1 MSSDAP
7 LLQLGESTAEA
18 VERVLQNVAPGAAR
32 VGAVRAGN
40 GTEQAAEQAVQGLAM
55 PAVCA
60 EVSYVDGVTG
70 GNVFLLPVE
79 GARRLAATMMGG
91 EAGDAVE
98 GAELSELELSAVG
111 EAMNQMMSAAA
122 MATAGVLGQ
131 EVEIAPPNIRVLTT
145 EAEAAEMLRASAAP
159 HVLTTSFTVAD
170 VSARLVQLVPNAFVV
185 RMDRA
190 LDAQTTEYTSAP
202 LGAALRAV
210 PVRVWAELG
219 RARMPAGTSLDL
231 PTGSVVELDREVED
245 PVDLYVDGLHFATG
259 RLRVAEDGGLQLEVE
274 TVLGLQHGAAVAE
287 LVASP
292 PAPADEPDVADEP
305 ASADESLVS
314 DESLVADDE
323 PDVAEAATELEP
335 DEASRT
341 EPESPTQSTEV

>member
-1 MSSDAP
+1 MNADGRMG
-7 LLQLGESTAEA
+7 LDFLGESTAEA
-18 VERVLQNVAPGAAR
+18 VERALQNASPGAAR
-32 VGAVRAGN
+32 VGAVVAGH
-40 GTEQAAEQAVQGLAM
+40 GAEQAGEQAVHGLAV

-79 GARRLAATMMGG
+79 GARRLAASMMGEEG
-91 EAGDAVE
+91 SAGAE
-98 GAELSELELSAVG
+98 GAELTELELSAVG

-122 MATAGVLGQ
+122 LATSSVLGQ
-131 EVEIAPPNIRVLTT
+131 EVEIAPPQIRVVTT
-145 EAEAAEMLRASAAP
+145 EAEAAEILRASAAP
-159 HVLTTSFTVAD
+159 HVLTVNFTVAH

-185 RMDRA
+185 RMERA
-190 LDAQTTEYTSAP
+190 REAQTTEYTTAP

-259 RLRVAEDGGLQLEVE
+259 RLRVAEDGSLQLEVE
-274 TVLGLQHGAAVAE
+274 QVLGLQHGAGAVAQLE
-287 LVASP
+287 AP
-292 PAPADEPDVADEP
+292 PAPALADEP
-305 ASADESLVS
+305 EMADPEM
-314 DESLVADDE
+314 AE
-323 PDVAEAATELEP
+323 PEPEVAEAVTLEAEEVP
-335 DEASRT
+335 QA
-341 EPESPTQSTEV
+341 EPESPTESKEV

>member
-1 MSSDAP
+1 MNADAP
-7 LLQLGESTAEA
+7 LLRLGESTAEA
-18 VERVLQNVAPGAAR
+18 VERALQNVSPGAAR
-32 VGAVRAGN
+32 VGAFVAGH
-40 GTEQAAEQAVQGLAM
+40 GAEQAGEQAVHGLDV

-79 GARRLAATMMGG
+79 GARRLAAAMMG
-91 EAGDAVE
+91 EQAAPAVE
-98 GAELSELELSAVG
+98 GADLSELELSAVG

-122 MATAGVLGQ
+122 LATSGVLGQ

-145 EAEAAEMLRASAAP
+145 EAEAAELLRASAVP
-159 HVLTTSFTVAD
+159 HVLTTTFTVAD

-202 LGAALRAV
+202 LGEALRAV
-210 PVRVWAELG
+210 PLRVWAELG

-245 PVDLYVDGLHFATG
+245 PVDLYVDGMHFATG
-259 RLRVAEDGGLQLEVE
+259 RLRVAEDGSLQLEVE
-274 TVLGLQHGAAVAE
+274 QVLGLQHGAAVAE
-287 LVASP
+287 LTAAP
-292 PAPADEPDVADEP
+292 PAVAAEPAVVDEPEPAAVADE
-305 ASADESLVS
+305 
-314 DESLVADDE
+314 
-323 PDVAEAATELEP
+323 LEP
-335 DEASRT
+335 EEASQA
-341 EPESPTQSTEV
+341 EPQSPTESTEV

>member
-1 MSSDAP
+1 VGLTADAP
-7 LLQLGESTAEA
+7 LLRLGESTAEA
-18 VERVLQNVAPGAAR
+18 VERAMQNVSPGAAR
-32 VGAVRAGN
+32 VGAVVAGH
-40 GTEQAAEQAVQGLAM
+40 GAEQAAEQAVQGLAV

-79 GARRLAATMMGG
+79 GARRLAATMMGEEG
-91 EAGDAVE
+91 GAAAE

-111 EAMNQMMSAAA
+111 EAMNQMMSATAL
-122 MATAGVLGQ
+122 ATSGVLGQ
-131 EVEIAPPNIRVLTT
+131 EVEIAPPQIRVVST
-145 EAEAAEMLRASAAP
+145 EAEAVELLRASAAP
-159 HVLTTSFTVAD
+159 HVLTVSFTVAD

-190 LDAQTTEYTSAP
+190 LEAQTTEYTNAP

-231 PTGSVVELDREVED
+231 PNGSVVELDREVED

-274 TVLGLQHGAAVAE
+274 QVHGLQGGAAAVAE
-287 LVASP
+287 LAP
-292 PAPADEPDVADEP
+292 PAPAIADEP
-305 ASADESLVS
+305 
-314 DESLVADDE
+314 
-323 PDVAEAATELEP
+323 EAVEEIYQ
-335 DEASRT
+335 S
-341 EPESPTQSTEV
+341 EPESPTESKEV